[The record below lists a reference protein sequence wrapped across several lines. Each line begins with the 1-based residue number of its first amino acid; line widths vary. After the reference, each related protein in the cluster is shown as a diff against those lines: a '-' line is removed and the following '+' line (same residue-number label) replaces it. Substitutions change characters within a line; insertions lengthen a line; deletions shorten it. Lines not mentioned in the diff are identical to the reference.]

1 MVPSDKYAKI
11 VYESDPIGKEK
22 IVLVLTTFDIEKY
35 NEDQR
40 LLEMPKKYECKQ
52 HEIPNYVLSDKRE
65 LQLYLNDLESRINAF
80 INNKYEYEI
89 ERMKKEIEYYRRQ
102 SQLAELECQR
112 KIIVTDAL
120 ERRKYVI

>member
-11 VYESDPIGKEK
+11 VYESDPIGVER

-40 LLEMPKKYECKQ
+40 LLEMPKKYECMQ
-52 HEIPNYVLSDKRE
+52 YEIPNYVLSDRRE
-65 LQLYLNDLESRINAF
+65 LQRYLNDLESRVNAF
-80 INNKYEYEI
+80 INNRYEYELEI
-89 ERMKKEIEYYRRQ
+89 MKNEIEYRRQ

-112 KIIVTDAL
+112 IINLNDVS
-120 ERRKYVI
+120 ERRKYVK